1 MSSFYAAETPER
13 VKKAQGLHL
22 ITSLTPNGRKV
33 HILLEELKDA
43 YGLEWTTS
51 LIDLDKNE
59 QKKDWFLRLNP
70 NGRIPILI
78 DNNTSPPHVVMESSA
93 ELFYLVNLADRNNLF
108 WFSDPI
114 EQSEAFQW
122 LIFWHASGQ
131 PNQGQYNF
139 FRNNADRN
147 PHVVD
152 RFKREVLRAY
162 DVLEI
167 RLSGRYG
174 GGTRKYLAGK
184 DKGKYSIADVNSW
197 AWIRNIRRIGFSED
211 ELAQLPHL
219 QQWVDR
225 IAVRPAVERGLGE
238 WYDEDVHPEYLLETS

>member
-43 YGLEWTTS
+43 YDLEWTTS

-70 NGRIPILI
+70 DGRIPILV
-78 DNNTSPPHVVMESSA
+78 DNNICPPHVVMESSA
-93 ELFYLVNLADRNNLF
+93 ELLYLVNLADENNLF

-114 EQSEAFQW
+114 DQSEAFQW

-131 PNQGQYNF
+131 PNQAQYNF
-139 FRNNADRN
+139 FRNNADQSS
-147 PHVVD
+147 HAVD
-152 RFKREVLRAY
+152 RFKREVLRVY

-174 GGTRKYLAGK
+174 GGTREYLAGQG
-184 DKGKYSIADVNSW
+184 KGKYSIADINAW
-197 AWIRNIRRIGFSED
+197 AWIRNIRHIGFSEN
-211 ELAQLPHL
+211 ELAKLPHL

-238 WYDEDVHPEYLLETS
+238 WYDEDVHPELLLETA